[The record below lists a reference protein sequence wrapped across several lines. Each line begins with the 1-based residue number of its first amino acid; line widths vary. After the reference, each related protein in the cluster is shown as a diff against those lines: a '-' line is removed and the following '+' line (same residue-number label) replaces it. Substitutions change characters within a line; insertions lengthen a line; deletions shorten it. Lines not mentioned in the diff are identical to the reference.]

1 MTNIRYGA
9 RSWGRIWGQSC
20 GRSWGRSW
28 CPSWAQ
34 SPHVMKC
41 LELISRLKFWMG
53 SHWLTDKCRYRVGY
67 RAAITKHIKFDQKI
81 LNTNMVDRV
90 ESNIAVQFRFP
101 VGGDPRRPRARK
113 CWMLLLPVSM
123 SSWWMGGTQSVSP
136 SPSTSRSRFSF
147 SPSMSSSTRT
157 TVSPTHTTKFG
168 WEYPGDHPFALVRP
182 KQPGHQLTLRE
193 VFLLCFFSDVKLG
206 RGREVVFFIGNFTPA
221 TSFLLWLFIFVQT
234 GFGFDT
240 LPLNDLIVTQ
250 H

>member
-1 MTNIRYGA
+1 MFVNHW
-9 RSWGRIWGQSC
+9 SD
-20 GRSWGRSW
+20 
-28 CPSWAQ
+28 
-34 SPHVMKC
+34 
-41 LELISRLKFWMG
+41 ISRKIPTPWPSQPIQEMLA
-53 SHWLTDKCRYRVGY
+53 HL
-67 RAAITKHIKFDQKI
+67 KI

-136 SPSTSRSRFSF
+136 SPSTSMSRFCF

-157 TVSPTHTTKFG
+157 TVPPTHTTKFG

-206 RGREVVFFIGNFTPA
+206 RGREVVFFIGNFTFA
-221 TSFLLWLFIFVQT
+221 TSFLSWLFIFVQT
-234 GFGFDT
+234 GFGFDR
-240 LPLNDLIVTQ
+240 LPLNDLIVT
-250 H
+250 